1 MNNDNAKTVQA
12 ILDSH
17 VTGNGAI
24 KGKVVYNELT
34 GVVSIDNIDLQTT
47 QSWLTAYAI
56 YSLQKDIAIL
66 SHDATPQT
74 LINANA
80 LSPLHYS
87 KLIKNSSGLNFTN
100 VLNLSFVSRV
110 DTVKQ
115 LILVKS
121 KGVIDIT
128 ALKSELALLGLSL
141 DIVKETTRSGVVIT
155 NYFYEIV

>member
-1 MNNDNAKTVQA
+1 MKQSTKTVNE
-12 ILDSH
+12 ILLSH
-17 VTGNGAI
+17 TTGNGSI
-24 KGKVVYNELT
+24 KSNVSYNELT

-47 QSWLTAYAI
+47 QSWLAAYAI
-56 YSLQKDIAIL
+56 YNLQKDIAIL
-66 SHDATPQT
+66 AHEATAQQ

-87 KLIKNSSGLNFTN
+87 KLIKNSTGLNFTG

-128 ALKSELALLGLSL
+128 ALKSELTLLGLRL

-155 NYFYEIV
+155 NYFYEII

>member
-1 MNNDNAKTVQA
+1 MNNNDKTVQD
-12 ILDSH
+12 ILNSH
-17 VTGNGAI
+17 ATGNGSI
-24 KGKVVYNELT
+24 KNYVKYEKDTGTLT
-34 GVVSIDNIDLQTT
+34 IDNIKLNVNDNWLIAYGIYQVSKDL
-47 QSWLTAYAI
+47 
-56 YSLQKDIAIL
+56 AIL
-66 SHDATPQT
+66 AHDATPQR
-74 LINANA
+74 LIDVNA

-87 KLIKNSSGLNFTN
+87 KLIKNSTGLNFTSI
-100 VLNLSFVSRV
+100 LELTFVSRV

-128 ALKSELALLGLSL
+128 ALKSELTLLGLRL